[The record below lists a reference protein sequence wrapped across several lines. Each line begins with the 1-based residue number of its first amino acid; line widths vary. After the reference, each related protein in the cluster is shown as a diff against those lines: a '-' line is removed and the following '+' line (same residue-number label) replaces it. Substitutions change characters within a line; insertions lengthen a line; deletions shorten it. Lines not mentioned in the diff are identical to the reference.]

1 MISYRQV
8 QPGDVI
14 FVIFKQK
21 ISSLVTKLQNILVVD
36 FRDGKRRTFCLYPS

>member
-14 FVIFKQK
+14 FVIFRQK
-21 ISSLVTKLQNILVVD
+21 ISSLVTKLQNILGGGGPTLKKSIKV
-36 FRDGKRRTFCLYPS
+36 